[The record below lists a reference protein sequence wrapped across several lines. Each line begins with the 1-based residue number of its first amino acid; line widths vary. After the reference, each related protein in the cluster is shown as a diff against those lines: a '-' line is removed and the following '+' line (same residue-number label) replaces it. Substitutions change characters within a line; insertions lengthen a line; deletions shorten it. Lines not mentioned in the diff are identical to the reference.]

1 MLIDLHMHT
10 NCSDGELTPEQLV
23 TLIRERQV
31 THFAIADHDTIK
43 AYEQLANTEITHS
56 TLITAL
62 EFNTDGP
69 NGELHILG
77 YGLNLQNEQLIQ
89 YCEMRREER
98 IHWSKKIVV
107 KLQELGYPI
116 DYEKVQ
122 QRAEGGI
129 IVRTHIADE
138 LVSLGYFE
146 NAQTAYEKLLTKGS
160 PAFEVRKGATS
171 AEAIQMIHHAG
182 GLAVLAHPGIYK
194 FEYSIE
200 KVLAEGIDGI
210 EVFYPLHSEDQ
221 VIHFKQIADKYNLY
235 KTVGSD
241 FHGVNSRS
249 PYLPGSVVY
258 EEADVVPFLEALSK
272 KSGVNV

>member
-98 IHWSKKIVV
+98 IHWSKK
-107 KLQELGYPI
+107 
-116 DYEKVQ
+116 
-122 QRAEGGI
+122 
-129 IVRTHIADE
+129 
-138 LVSLGYFE
+138 
-146 NAQTAYEKLLTKGS
+146 
-160 PAFEVRKGATS
+160 
-171 AEAIQMIHHAG
+171 
-182 GLAVLAHPGIYK
+182 
-194 FEYSIE
+194 
-200 KVLAEGIDGI
+200 
-210 EVFYPLHSEDQ
+210 
-221 VIHFKQIADKYNLY
+221 
-235 KTVGSD
+235 
-241 FHGVNSRS
+241 
-249 PYLPGSVVY
+249 
-258 EEADVVPFLEALSK
+258 
-272 KSGVNV
+272 